1 MLVCGLWLNLIA
13 SDNQIWVDQKGSKI
27 EARFVKLFEGNL
39 TLETFGQKL
48 LIPLQTLSLSSQ
60 ALAKQLSTGKAAT
73 EIKKVP
79 FWRDMQGRIIQAN
92 FIRADAYSIT
102 LEMNGEHF
110 TLPMEMLDKKSMHQA
125 FIFSQ
130 HSKSKETIVEGSS
143 PPPTSSNKSN
153 QHPPHPTP
161 SPINQ
166 KEDQLLAPKNS
177 ATQNL
182 DANIPLDLSKVQQW
196 TSTEGKLLEAY
207 FSDLVKTN
215 LKLKTKSGKEVT
227 MELGKIDQRSQLLAK
242 KLKDLKS
249 KRDQEIARAIAK
261 RKKMKVPSLKDE
273 DLHKIHDFENTEGN
287 TVKATFDSRD
297 AD

>member
-1 MLVCGLWLNLIA
+1 
-13 SDNQIWVDQKGSKI
+13 
-27 EARFVKLFEGNL
+27 
-39 TLETFGQKL
+39 
-48 LIPLQTLSLSSQ
+48 
-60 ALAKQLSTGKAAT
+60 
-73 EIKKVP
+73 
-79 FWRDMQGRIIQAN
+79 
-92 FIRADAYSIT
+92 
-102 LEMNGEHF
+102 MNGEHF

-130 HSKSKETIVEGSS
+130 HSKSKTIIEGSS

-227 MELGKIDQRSQLLAK
+227 MELGKIDQRS
-242 KLKDLKS
+242 
-249 KRDQEIARAIAK
+249 
-261 RKKMKVPSLKDE
+261 
-273 DLHKIHDFENTEGN
+273 
-287 TVKATFDSRD
+287 
-297 AD
+297 